1 MRPCV
6 RATRALKRTAFV
18 RRVINSLSRL
28 SLFRRSHL
36 GIGILA
42 GIFTASISSAAVL
55 YDLTFDE
62 PHLVGYPAVEA
73 FDPAPRAVLSPMSEY
88 PPLVVES
95 HGDLTDRPAFFD
107 FDADGSNPENR
118 IMLRLDDLPGAPYQL
133 PLSEHYSIR
142 LDLLI
147 TEGDGDAG
155 ISVDLAAPA
164 VRRLDFL
171 VDGSANG
178 FVSGEGSFL
187 LPSFTVGEVL
197 HLRIDVDLD
206 ADTWTIFFDGAEVYT
221 GPFGSASVIDTLT
234 VVTGYEVIGGSVVG
248 AIDNLQVVIPE
259 EGPCDRVTF
268 NDLDLG
274 ESWIEGESFVS
285 NDVRVDVEEFYFDV
299 GPCGG
304 SSASGSVS
312 VVGTD
317 LACAAGKELSL
328 SNVTLDFDFHGIVTD
343 VLIRYGEYGGT
354 VSLGVNGACEVVDRM
369 VDLDGLVLG
378 GVLVTVFDEQP
389 NQEGCG
395 VIRLGGSV
403 EQLSIGGQEFFVDQ
417 ISYCP
422 ACGELRRSA
431 FDDQVV
437 GTQFGVGDSFTS
449 GSATHTMR
457 AFSPPGVDCTILNV
471 GGVATIGNGL
481 LACQQAKEIGL
492 NNISDEIDFGE
503 QITWLALGYGE
514 FGGNVNLRIN
524 GECRNTDNFSDLS
537 GELIGEVFVW
547 AVDYGD
553 PGQSCGT
560 LYAVG
565 NIEEFRIG
573 GQELWIDNIR
583 TCLDATAEV
592 GEEVGAIPAASSIL
606 HLAQNQPNPFTVGT
620 QVRFDLAKAA
630 SATISIHDVA
640 GRLVRSLADDRFEA
654 GSHDLWWD
662 GRDDH
667 GREAAAGSY
676 MCRIRA
682 GEAAATRRIVKLP

>member
-1 MRPCV
+1 MPPC
-6 RATRALKRTAFV
+6 TRAVRKFV
-18 RRVINSLSRL
+18 RSSFGRRVRNRLSRL
-28 SLFRRSHL
+28 SWFQRFRP
-36 GIGILA
+36 GIGVLA
-42 GIFTASISSAAVL
+42 GLCAASISSAEVL
-55 YDLTFDE
+55 YDLTFDA
-62 PHLVGYPAVEA
+62 PHLVGYPAVES
-73 FDPAPRAVLSPMSEY
+73 FDPAPRRVLSPSSEY
-88 PPLVVES
+88 PPIVVES

-107 FDADGSNPENR
+107 FDSDGSNPENR
-118 IMLRLDDLPGAPYQL
+118 IMLRLEDLPGAPYQL

-155 ISVDLAAPA
+155 IAVHLAAPA
-164 VRRLDFL
+164 VRRVDFL
-171 VDGSANG
+171 VDGSAHG
-178 FVSGEGSFL
+178 FVSGEGPFL
-187 LPSFTVGEVL
+187 LPAFTVGEVL

-206 ADTWTIFFDGAEVYT
+206 ADTWTVFYDGAEVYT
-221 GPFGSASVIDTLT
+221 GPFGSASVIETLT
-234 VVTGYEVIGGSVVG
+234 IVTGYEVIGGSVVG
-248 AIDNLQVVIPE
+248 AVDNIRVIIPE

-274 ESWIEGESFVS
+274 DSWVEGESFVS
-285 NDVRVDVEEFYFDV
+285 NDVRVDVEEFFFDV
-299 GPCGG
+299 GPCSG

-328 SNVTLDFDFHGIVTD
+328 SNVTLDFDFHGGVTD

-354 VSLGVNGACEVVDRM
+354 VSLGVNGDCHVVDRM
-369 VDLDGLVLG
+369 VDLSGLVLG
-378 GVLVTVFDEQP
+378 GVAVTVFDEQP
-389 NQEGCG
+389 NQQGCG
-395 VIRLGGSV
+395 VIRLGGTV

-422 ACGELRRSA
+422 ECGELRRSA

-437 GTQFGVGDSFTS
+437 GTQFEVGDSFTS
-449 GSATHTMR
+449 GSATHTLR
-457 AFSPPGVDCTILNV
+457 AFSPPGADCRILDA

-481 LACQQAKEIGL
+481 LACQQAREIGL
-492 NNISDEIDFGE
+492 NNILDEIDFGE
-503 QITWLALGYGE
+503 PITWLALGYGE
-514 FGGNVNLRIN
+514 FGGNVNLSIN
-524 GECRNTDNFSDLS
+524 GECRNADNFDDLS
-537 GELIGEVFVW
+537 GELIGDVFVW

-565 NIEEFRIG
+565 SIEEFCIG

-592 GEEVGAIPAASSIL
+592 GEGGASTLASGIL
-606 HLAQNQPNPFTVGT
+606 HLAQNRPNPFATGT
-620 QVRFDLAKAA
+620 RIRFDLARGA

-640 GRLVRSLADDRFEA
+640 GRLVRSLAEERFEA

-667 GREAAAGSY
+667 GRDAAAGSY
-676 MCRIRA
+676 LCRVTV
-682 GEAAATRRIVKLP
+682 GEAAAARRIVKLP